1 MTACDFD
8 KVTTLPIILFEVF
21 VLMGSVGALFVLGRL
36 TDHLLKRFVVVLA
49 GVLIFE
55 VFTSPM
61 WLNYK
66 LGTWA
71 YIYQDVSWVL
81 AVGWSALILTIVTA
95 VDHIFSR
102 WSTGRR
108 FALYLVVLTALVFV
122 LEAIVVGLGIRRYS
136 PEVLET
142 VIGVFVAGVPLEALY
157 YVPVFMTL
165 VICLYKYWAFRIDDE
180 LLVPVGR
187 TNWVRN
193 LLLTAGGV
201 LLFELMIEPM
211 VVNANF
217 PRWSYIYND
226 ITFLMTGIW
235 VVLISLATIAVDRF
249 FVHWSIRRR
258 FVAYI
263 LAVGA
268 LALPLESFFI
278 RAGFRVYGPSA
289 EANFTGF
296 VTPITNVAA
305 EIAFAIPLYMALII
319 AFVRFWEIVGDQQ
332 RAERLAQA
340 GAAV

>member
-1 MTACDFD
+1 MSPCDFD
-8 KVTTLPIILFEVF
+8 KAATLPIIIFEIF
-21 VLMGSVGALFVLGRL
+21 VLAGSAGALFILGKLTNHVLR
-36 TDHLLKRFVVVLA
+36 RFLVIVA
-49 GVLIFE
+49 GVLVFE
-55 VFTSPM
+55 IFTSPM

-66 LGTWA
+66 LGPWA
-71 YIYQDVSWVL
+71 YVYQDVSWIL

-95 VDHIFSR
+95 VDHLLPR
-102 WSTGRR
+102 WAAGRR
-108 FALYLVVLTALVFV
+108 FAVYLAVLATLVFV

-136 PEVLET
+136 PEVLDT
-142 VIGVFVAGVPLEALY
+142 VAGVFVAGVPLEALY

-165 VICLYKYWAFRIDDE
+165 VICLYKYWEFLIDGR
-180 LLVPVGR
+180 LLVPAGR
-187 TNWVRN
+187 TNWTRN
-193 LLLTAGGV
+193 LLLTAAGV

-217 PRWSYIYND
+217 PPWSYIYND
-226 ITFLMTGIW
+226 ITVLMTGTWIA
-235 VVLISLATIAVDRF
+235 LISLATIAVDRF
-249 FVHWSIRRR
+249 FVHWSMRRR

-268 LALPLESFFI
+268 LALPLESYFV
-278 RAGFRVYGPSA
+278 REGYRVYGPSA

-319 AFVRFWEIVGDQQ
+319 AFVRFWEIVGDQR
-332 RAERLAQA
+332 RAARPAEA

>member
-8 KVTTLPIILFEVF
+8 KVASLPIILFEVF
-21 VLMGSVGALFVLGRL
+21 VLVGSVGALFVLGKL
-36 TDHLLKRFVVVLA
+36 TNHVLKRFFVVLA

-66 LGTWA
+66 LGPWA

-81 AVGWSALILTIVTA
+81 GVGWSALILTIVTA

-108 FALYLVVLTALVFV
+108 FALYLVALTALVFV

-165 VICLYKYWAFRIDDE
+165 VICLYKYWAFRIDGV
-180 LLVPVGR
+180 LLVPSGR
-187 TNWVRN
+187 TNWGRN

-217 PRWSYIYND
+217 PSWSYIYND
-226 ITFLMTGIW
+226 ITFVMTGLW

-268 LALPLESFFI
+268 LALPLESVFI
-278 RAGFRVYGPSA
+278 RAGYRVYGPSA

-319 AFVRFWEIVGDQQ
+319 AFVRFWEIVGDQR